1 MPYRICRTQLVLCAA
16 LGSACLAFGPAF
28 AADLSVPPSIPDDQE
43 VVTVLPNGSL
53 QFGAVNLKLGGFSE
67 LAMFYRSRNE
77 TADVGSSFAGIPFGN
92 DPRHYEHETRFSAR
106 QSRLSALISGDMDEY
121 THLAAY
127 VEADFLGVGT
137 TSNSVES
144 NSYAPRIRH
153 FYGTYDNDRWGLH
166 ILAGQTWSMLTTNTE
181 GIKARNE
188 QIPLTI
194 DAQYVVG
201 FNWTRDPQI
210 RIVKTF
216 NPMVSAGIS
225 IESPQAVVAGQPPS
239 GVIINSSNPGGSLLN
254 SGTNYTNDVMP
265 DIVGK
270 IAFDPGWGH
279 YELKG
284 VLRGFTDRA
293 NHNNQTT
300 VAGGGGAS
308 ATIPIIPK
316 MLEIQGSVLAGNGI
330 GRYGSGQMADATF
343 NEDGSFAAI
352 PEVQALVG
360 VVAHPVKGTDLYAYG
375 GLEEA
380 GKTVDGNAGY
390 GLASLN
396 NSGCDIEG
404 DPTTL
409 CQGVNKRL
417 WEVTGG
423 IWHDIY
429 NGSFGR
435 AAVGAQGEYVKREA
449 FEGIGGAPSADEA
462 IVMTSFRY
470 YPFK

>member
-1 MPYRICRTQLVLCAA
+1 MNRCVWGTRTSLRVVVSAVA
-16 LGSACLAFGPAF
+16 LASTGAF
-28 AADLSVPPSIPDDQE
+28 AADLSSPNVPDGQE
-43 VVTVLPNGSL
+43 AVTVLPNGSL
-53 QFGAVNLKLGGFSE
+53 QFGAINLKLGGFSE
-67 LAMFYRSRNE
+67 LATFWRSRNE

-106 QSRLSALISGDMDEY
+106 QSRIAALASGDLNEY
-121 THLAAY
+121 THLSAY
-127 VEADFLGVGT
+127 IEADFLGVGT

-153 FYGTYDNDRWGLH
+153 FYGAYDNDLWGLH
-166 ILAGQTWSMLTTNTE
+166 VVAGQTWSLLTTNTE
-181 GIKARNE
+181 GIKVRNE

-201 FNWTRDPQI
+201 FNWTRNPQI
-210 RIVKTF
+210 RVVKTF
-216 NPMVSAGIS
+216 NPMVSAALS
-225 IESPQAVVAGQPPS
+225 VESPQTVIAGQTPG
-239 GVIINSSNPGGSLLN
+239 GVIINANNPGGSLLN
-254 SGTNYTNDVMP
+254 SGASYSNDIMP
-265 DIVGK
+265 DVVGK

-284 VLRGFTDRA
+284 IVRGFTDRA
-293 NHNNQTT
+293 DHDNRTSI
-300 VAGGGGAS
+300 AGGGGAS
-308 ATIPIIPK
+308 ATIPLIPK
-316 MLEIQGSVLAGNGI
+316 YLELQGSFLAGNGI
-330 GRYGSGQMADATF
+330 GRYGSGQMADVTF
-343 NEDGSFAAI
+343 KEDGSFAAI

-360 VVAHPVKGTDLYAYG
+360 LVAHPAKGTDLYAYG

-380 GKTVDGNAGY
+380 TKTVDGNAGY

-396 NSGCDIEG
+396 NTGCDIEG
-404 DPTTL
+404 DPADL
-409 CQGVNKRL
+409 CQGVNKKL

-423 IWHDIY
+423 VWRDIY
-429 NGSFGR
+429 NGRYGR